1 MSDNFVRYGKKEN
14 LIDLIYKFCELKNIK
29 VVKFDIKNNYFYND
43 NLSEELL
50 ENIIEIVKNYEK

>member
-29 VVKFDIKNNYFYND
+29 VVKFDIKNNYFYNKAP
-43 NLSEELL
+43 NCFFLA
-50 ENIIEIVKNYEK
+50 K